1 MRRLGAADT
10 TVKTLQLS
18 QVSLWGMMAQARPA
32 TVMFPIIQK
41 EANTLSAPPLLLLG
55 WNSAKYVQTRGIL
68 PPTLSQVR

>member
-18 QVSLWGMMAQARPA
+18 QSSWWGMMAQARPA

-41 EANTLSAPPLLLLG
+41 EANTLRAPPLLVLG
-55 WNSAKYVQTRGIL
+55 WNSAKYVQTRGML
-68 PPTLSQVR
+68 PPTLC